1 MATSIKKGLLLLS
14 LAAITLGSQA
24 QFKKY
29 NMVQLSRWD
38 NDSLSSLGLQSFSDV
53 FGWYDSIKKREYAI
67 VGSVDSTYFF
77 DVTNPFQTPI
87 KCDVE
92 AGRSGYSIWR
102 DYDTYQHYCYAV
114 QDANAG
120 ALQIFDMSYL
130 PDSVHKVYDS
140 DSLLYRSHTITRAG
154 DKLYCNSVTT
164 NKGTRRA
171 MQILSLANPEKPTLA
186 GVVTPPIFGGNPAFN
201 FCHDTYVRN
210 DTAYCSGEYGGLFI
224 YDVVQPANAK
234 YLASLS
240 DYPEKGYNHSSAVTD
255 DGRYIFFTDENA
267 GIGIKAYDIAD
278 FGNMKLQSVFRSNT
292 GAIAHNPYLKGH
304 FLYVSYYEDGAYIFD
319 VRNPQK
325 PEVLAYYDTHP
336 QNAEGNYRGFY
347 GCWSVYPYL
356 PSGILLALDQ
366 TNGLFVLKQ
375 DATISVE
382 EMGVESFTIY
392 PNPLESDALTVSLL
406 NHEETEVNITVADAL
421 GATVYTTTEN
431 VEKGHNKITLNLPN
445 QLKQGIY
452 FVTITGRISNICKK
466 ILKP

>member
-1 MATSIKKGLLLLS
+1 MAKGTKKIVLLFALTAIVLGSHAQNKKHNMNLLS
-14 LAAITLGSQA
+14 
-24 QFKKY
+24 
-29 NMVQLSRWD
+29 NWD

-67 VGSVDSTYFF
+67 VGTVDSTYFF
-77 DVTNPFQTPI
+77 DVTNPSNPI
-87 KCDVE
+87 KCDAE

-102 DYDTYQHYCYAV
+102 DYDTYKNYCYAV

-171 MQILSLANPEKPTLA
+171 MQILSLANPEKPTLV
-186 GVVTPPIFGGNPAFN
+186 GVVNPPIFGGNAAFN
-201 FCHDTYVRN
+201 FCHDTYIRN

-224 YDVVQPANAK
+224 YDVTQPGNAK
-234 YLASLS
+234 YLASLT

-255 DGRYIFFTDENA
+255 DGKYIFFTDENA
-267 GIGIKAYDIAD
+267 GVGIKAYDIAD
-278 FGNMKLQSVFRSNT
+278 FNNMQLQTVFRSNV
-292 GAIAHNPYLKGH
+292 GAIAHNPYLKGNL
-304 FLYVSYYEDGAYIFD
+304 LYVSYYEDGAYIFD
-319 VRNPQK
+319 VTNPKK
-325 PEVLAYYDTHP
+325 PEVYAYFDTHP
-336 QNAEGNYRGFY
+336 QNTDGNYRGFY

-366 TNGLFVLKQ
+366 TNGLFVLKPQ
-375 DATISVE
+375 FGLGMDEI
-382 EMGVESFTIY
+382 GVENFNVY
-392 PNPLESDALTVSLL
+392 PNPLYSDKLTVSLL
-406 NHEETEVNITVADAL
+406 NQQESQVTITVTDAL
-421 GATVYTTTEN
+421 GATVLTTE
-431 VEKGHNKITLNLPN
+431 EKVDKGLNTITLNLPP

-466 ILKP
+466 ILKPL